1 MLFKNFHI
9 SHEFSIECTLDLW
22 SYAQSFNLWHAEHMW
37 HELAVPYFG
46 VQCALK
52 WTSRYAENLLLV
64 NIWTLACALPV
75 VWLPTCPEANFLILH
90 GMSSACPKLKVRI
103 SALESLSS
111 CENFLF
117 PLIITDFVERE
128 SCSNPS
134 GRERLE
140 LQAAIWHHPL
150 LDFWAIAL
158 QEETTIP
165 VII

>member
-1 MLFKNFHI
+1 
-9 SHEFSIECTLDLW
+9 
-22 SYAQSFNLWHAEHMW
+22 
-37 HELAVPYFG
+37 
-46 VQCALK
+46 
-52 WTSRYAENLLLV
+52 
-64 NIWTLACALPV
+64 
-75 VWLPTCPEANFLILH
+75 
-90 GMSSACPKLKVRI
+90 MSSACPKLKVRI